1 MVRTS
6 ARAASWYGPW
16 MRSASLLLTSL
27 LAACA
32 VSPSPRPFETHTLVL
47 LRTGPRTGLTKEQ
60 QQAVF
65 AGHMAN
71 MQRLARAGDLLLAGP
86 FGREK
91 SAADLRGLFV
101 MASPDPA
108 EALRLAE
115 TDPGV
120 VEGVFRLECQTLATD
135 HPLRALL
142 EAELAAEDEN
152 ARMGRKL
159 QPGEFGRGYV
169 LLTAT
174 DGAVAERLWHG
185 HPKVLL
191 FARLEGGRALAVVDA
206 ENKQALG
213 SAEGLGIDAA
223 GSVSVDEW
231 FATRRLAGR

>member
-6 ARAASWYGPW
+6 GRQAGAYGSG
-16 MRSASLLLTSL
+16 MRPALLLFSSL

-32 VSPSPRPFETHTLVL
+32 ATPSPRPFETHSLVL

-86 FGREK
+86 HGREK

-101 MASPDPA
+101 MASPDPL

-135 HPLRALL
+135 YPLRQLL
-142 EAELAAEDEN
+142 HAELAAEDRRER
-152 ARMGRKL
+152 AGRRQ

-169 LLTAT
+169 LLTAA
-174 DGAVAERLWHG
+174 DGAAAERLWHG
-185 HPKVLL
+185 HPRVLL

-206 ENKQALG
+206 EDKEALG
-213 SAEGLGIDAA
+213 RAEDLGLGAV
-223 GSVSVDEW
+223 GPVSVDEW
-231 FATRRLAGR
+231 FATRRLAER